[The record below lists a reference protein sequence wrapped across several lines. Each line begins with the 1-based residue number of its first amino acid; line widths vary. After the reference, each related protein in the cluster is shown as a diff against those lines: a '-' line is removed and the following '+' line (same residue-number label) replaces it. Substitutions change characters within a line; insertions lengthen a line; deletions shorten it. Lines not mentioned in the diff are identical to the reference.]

1 MNKEAAAKLPLFLLY
16 CLCRLKPL
24 LKDKM
29 QLPAGFAALNGI
41 GFCNALMSSLRV
53 CWRVTLILFFAMAGF
68 RPALSQPPAQD
79 TLTPLPQDATQYVR
93 ETIKYQMA
101 ADAADHTHW
110 RYRIHREDDKGAQ
123 DRDVIDTKDGQIAR
137 TLLINGQPLT
147 ADQRAAD
154 EARMKKLVEDAGERA
169 KRDKRAKDDEEKGTQ
184 MLKAIPDAFIFKYE
198 GSENGQVRLSF
209 FPNPHYN
216 APTRE
221 LQVFRSLSGMMW
233 IDRANRRLSRL
244 DGTLFEDVT
253 FGWGLLG
260 RLSKGGTFSVTQS
273 RVGDDHWEVVS
284 LDVRMS
290 GRAVI
295 FKTINVK
302 QKQRFTNFHRMSD
315 NLTIS
320 EAYQLL
326 EQGEGPVSAGN
337 QSRPETPLSK
347 N

>member
-1 MNKEAAAKLPLFLLY
+1 
-16 CLCRLKPL
+16 
-24 LKDKM
+24 
-29 QLPAGFAALNGI
+29 
-41 GFCNALMSSLRV
+41 MSSLKPF
-53 CWRVTLILFFAMAGF
+53 WRMALVLFLTMSGLAPASSQSSAPETL
-68 RPALSQPPAQD
+68 P
-79 TLTPLPQDATQYVR
+79 PLPQDATQYVR

-123 DRDVIDTKDGQIAR
+123 DRDVIDTKEGQLAR

-147 ADQRAAD
+147 AEQRAAD

-169 KRDKRAKDDEEKGTQ
+169 KREKRAKDDEDKGLQ

-198 GSENGQVRLSF
+198 GAEDGQIRLSF

-221 LQVFRSLSGMMW
+221 LQVFRSLSGTMW
-233 IDRANRRLSRL
+233 IDRAGRRLSRL

-260 RLSKGGTFSVTQS
+260 RLNKGGTFSVTQS
-273 RVGDDHWEVVS
+273 RVGDDHWEIVS
-284 LDVRMS
+284 LDVKMA

-302 QKQRFTNFHRMSD
+302 QKQRFTNFRRVSD

-337 QSRPETPLSK
+337 QSGSATPPGR

>member
-1 MNKEAAAKLPLFLLY
+1 
-16 CLCRLKPL
+16 
-24 LKDKM
+24 
-29 QLPAGFAALNGI
+29 
-41 GFCNALMSSLRV
+41 MSSLRF
-53 CWRVTLILFFAMAGF
+53 CCRAALILFFAMAGF
-68 RPALSQPPAQD
+68 VPASSQSAAPE
-79 TLTPLPQDATQYVR
+79 TLPPLPQDATQYVK
-93 ETIKYQMA
+93 ETLKYQMA

-123 DRDVIDTKDGQIAR
+123 DRDVIDTKDGQLAR

-147 ADQRAAD
+147 AEQRAAD
-154 EARMKKLVEDAGERA
+154 EARMKKLVEDPGERA
-169 KRDKRAKDDEEKGTQ
+169 KRDKRAKDDEEKGMQ
-184 MLKAIPDAFIFKYE
+184 MLKAIPEAFIFKYE
-198 GSENGQVRLSF
+198 GAENGQVRLSF

-221 LQVFRSLSGMMW
+221 LQVFRSLSGTMW
-233 IDRANRRLSRL
+233 IDRASRRLSRL

-260 RLSKGGTFSVTQS
+260 RLNKGGTFSVTQS

-302 QKQRFTNFHRMSD
+302 QKQLFTNFRRVSD

-320 EAYQLL
+320 EAYRLL

-337 QSRPETPLSK
+337 QSGAKPPLGQ

>member
-1 MNKEAAAKLPLFLLY
+1 MSF
-16 CLCRLKPL
+16 LKPFWRVAL
-24 LKDKM
+24 VLVFAT
-29 QLPAGFAALNGI
+29 AGFAPA
-41 GFCNALMSSLRV
+41 SSQSSAPE
-53 CWRVTLILFFAMAGF
+53 TL
-68 RPALSQPPAQD
+68 P
-79 TLTPLPQDATQYVR
+79 PLPQDATQYVR

-101 ADAADHTHW
+101 ADTADHSHW

-123 DRDVIDTKDGQIAR
+123 DRDVIDTKDGQLAR

-147 ADQRAAD
+147 AEQRAAD
-154 EARMKKLVEDAGERA
+154 EARMKKLVQDASERA

-184 MLKAIPDAFIFKYE
+184 MLRAIPDAFIFKYE
-198 GSENGQVRLSF
+198 GAENGQVRLSF
-209 FPNPHYN
+209 FPNPHYI

-221 LQVFRSLSGMMW
+221 LQVFRSLSGTMW
-233 IDRANRRLSRL
+233 IDRAGRRLARL

-260 RLSKGGTFSVTQS
+260 RLNKGGTFSVTQG
-273 RVGDDHWEVVS
+273 RVGDDHWEIVS

-302 QKQRFTNFHRMSD
+302 QKQRFTNFRRVND

-326 EQGEGPVSAGN
+326 EQGEGPVSAEN
-337 QSRPETPLSK
+337 QSGAATPLGK